1 MAVGVTPSILAAP
14 LRWTAM
20 SEVVRVKH
28 CGITS
33 LADAELC
40 VGAGAWALGLNF
52 WRESKRH
59 VRIGEAMEIGA
70 AMKRRVELAGV
81 FVNAP
86 LDDVAQTA
94 DQVGL
99 TMIQLHG
106 DEGPAY
112 ADEVARRTGAQIIKA
127 TRVGDEGDVRA
138 LGPFQRAD
146 YHLLDTR
153 IDGLPGGTG
162 ETFDWRLALR
172 HRGGVPLI
180 LAGGLTPD
188 NVADAIETVRPFA
201 VDVAGGTE
209 ASPGVK
215 DAARVTAFM
224 EAVASTATPEE
235 VLHESADA

>member
-1 MAVGVTPSILAAP
+1 MERVTQA
-14 LRWTAM
+14 T
-20 SEVVRVKH
+20 RVKH

-40 VGAGAWALGLNF
+40 AGAGAWALGMIF
-52 WRESKRH
+52 ARDSGRR
-59 VRIGEAMEIGA
+59 VRMSEAVLIGA

-86 LDDVAQTA
+86 MDDVVMTA

-99 TMIQLHG
+99 TLVQLHG

-112 ADEVARRTGAQIIKA
+112 ADEVARRTGALVIKA
-127 TRVGDEGDVRA
+127 ARVAGEGDVRA
-138 LGPFQRAD
+138 LGAYPRVA

-153 IDGLPGGTG
+153 VEGRPGGTG
-162 ETFDWRLALR
+162 ETFDWRLALG
-172 HRGGVPLI
+172 HRGAVPLI

-188 NVADAIETVRPFA
+188 NVAEAIRTVRPFA

-215 DAARVTAFM
+215 DAAKVQAFM
-224 EAVASTATPEE
+224 EAVASTVPEE
-235 VLHESADA
+235 AAP

>member
-1 MAVGVTPSILAAP
+1 MT
-14 LRWTAM
+14 
-20 SEVVRVKH
+20 RVKH

-40 VGAGAWALGLNF
+40 AGAGAWALGMIF
-52 WRESKRH
+52 AGESRRR
-59 VRIGEAMEIGA
+59 VRMNEAVAIGA

-86 LDDVAQTA
+86 MDEVVMTA

-99 TMIQLHG
+99 TLIQLHG

-112 ADEVARRTGAQIIKA
+112 ADEIARRTGAQVIKA
-127 TRVGDEGDVRA
+127 ARVGGEGDVRA
-138 LGPFQRAD
+138 IGAYPRVA

-153 IDGLPGGTG
+153 VEGRAGGTG
-162 ETFDWRLALR
+162 ETFDWRLALQ

-188 NVADAIETVRPFA
+188 NVAKAIETVRPFA

-215 DAARVTAFM
+215 DAAKVQAFM
-224 EAVASTATPEE
+224 ESVASTQIAEEATP
-235 VLHESADA
+235 

>member
-1 MAVGVTPSILAAP
+1 M
-14 LRWTAM
+14 R
-20 SEVVRVKH
+20 EVVRVKH

-40 VGAGAWALGLNF
+40 AGAGAWALGMIF
-52 WRESKRH
+52 WPQSKRR
-59 VRIGEAMEIGA
+59 VRRDEAAQIGA

-86 LDDVAQTA
+86 LDEVALTV

-99 TMIQLHG
+99 TMVQLHG

-112 ADEVARRTGAQIIKA
+112 ADEIARRTGAQIIKA
-127 TRVGDEGDVRA
+127 ARVGDEGDVRA
-138 LGPFQRAD
+138 LGAFQRVG

-153 IDGLPGGTG
+153 VDGLPGGTG
-162 ETFDWRLALR
+162 QTFDWRLALQ

-180 LAGGLTPD
+180 LSGGLTPD
-188 NVADAIETVRPFA
+188 NVAEAIETVRPFA

-215 DAARVTAFM
+215 DAAKVAAFM
-224 EAVASTATPEE
+224 EAVASTHVTEEATP
-235 VLHESADA
+235 

>member
-1 MAVGVTPSILAAP
+1 MT
-14 LRWTAM
+14 
-20 SEVVRVKH
+20 RVKH

-40 VGAGAWALGLNF
+40 VGAGAWALGMIF
-52 WRESKRH
+52 APGSRRR
-59 VRIGEAMEIGA
+59 VRMSEAVAIGT
-70 AMKRRVELAGV
+70 AMKRRTEIAGV

-86 LDDVAQTA
+86 MDEVVTTA

-99 TMIQLHG
+99 TLIQLHG

-112 ADEVARRTGAQIIKA
+112 ADEVARRTGARVIKA
-127 TRVGDEGDVRA
+127 ARVGDEGDVRA
-138 LGPFQRAD
+138 LGAFPRVA

-153 IDGLPGGTG
+153 VEGQAGGTG

-188 NVADAIETVRPFA
+188 NVAEAIRTVRPFA

-215 DAARVTAFM
+215 DAAKVQAFM
-224 EAVASTATPEE
+224 AAVDGAQIPEEATP
-235 VLHESADA
+235 

>member
-1 MAVGVTPSILAAP
+1 MEHVSRQI
-14 LRWTAM
+14 
-20 SEVVRVKH
+20 RVKH

-40 VGAGAWALGLNF
+40 AGAGAWALGMIF
-52 WRESKRH
+52 AAESRRR
-59 VRIGEAMEIGA
+59 VRMSEAVSIGV

-86 LDDVAQTA
+86 MDEVVMVA

-99 TMIQLHG
+99 TLIQLHG

-112 ADEVARRTGAQIIKA
+112 ADEIARRTGARVIKA
-127 TRVGDEGDVRA
+127 ARVGDEGDVRA
-138 LGPFQRAD
+138 LGAYPRVA

-153 IDGLPGGTG
+153 VPGRSGGTG
-162 ETFDWRLALR
+162 EVFDWRLALR
-172 HRGGVPLI
+172 HRGPVPLI

-188 NVADAIETVRPFA
+188 NVAEAIQTVRPFA

-215 DAARVTAFM
+215 DAAKVRAFM
-224 EAVASTATPEE
+224 AAVDGALRPEE
-235 VLHESADA
+235 VAP

>member
-1 MAVGVTPSILAAP
+1 MT
-14 LRWTAM
+14 
-20 SEVVRVKH
+20 RVKH

-40 VGAGAWALGLNF
+40 AGAGAWALGMIF
-52 WRESKRH
+52 AGESRRR
-59 VRIGEAMEIGA
+59 VRMSEAVAIGA

-86 LDDVAQTA
+86 MDEVAMTA

-99 TMIQLHG
+99 TLIQLHG

-112 ADEVARRTGAQIIKA
+112 ADEIARRTGAQVIKA
-127 TRVGDEGDVRA
+127 ARVGGEGDVRA
-138 LGPFQRAD
+138 IGAYPRVA

-153 IDGLPGGTG
+153 VEGQAGGTG
-162 ETFDWRLALR
+162 ETFDWRLALQ

-188 NVADAIETVRPFA
+188 NVAEAIETVRPFA

-215 DAARVTAFM
+215 DAGKVQAFM
-224 EAVASTATPEE
+224 EAVASTNIVEEATP
-235 VLHESADA
+235 